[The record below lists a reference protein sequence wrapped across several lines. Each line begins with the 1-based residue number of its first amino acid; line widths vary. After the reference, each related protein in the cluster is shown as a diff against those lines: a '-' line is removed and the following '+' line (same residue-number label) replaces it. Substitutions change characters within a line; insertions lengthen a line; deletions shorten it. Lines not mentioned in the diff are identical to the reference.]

1 MRHLEGWF
9 YNFSGALAS
18 LTSEHGS
25 EARTIL
31 EAGLAGGS
39 IQLGV
44 PGPEHGV
51 CFSFDGVHWH
61 QDTGSAPTQTQ
72 N

>member
-9 YNFSGALAS
+9 YNLSGALAS
-18 LTSEHGS
+18 LGEGRTKP
-25 EARTIL
+25 EALGVL
-31 EAGLAGGS
+31 EAGIADGS
-39 IQLGV
+39 IQIGV

-61 QDTGSAPTQTQ
+61 QDVGSVPAQ